1 MPQIADIALL
11 HLAEQPTLVI
21 RARTPLEGLPPL
33 IGQSYG
39 KIAQYLQEQGEAPAD
54 MPFVGYHNLDMAD
67 LDVEIG
73 FPLALP
79 LPGRGEIQA
88 GLHPAGYGVI
98 GLYQGPY
105 AQMEPLYRDMAAWI
119 EANGLIPA
127 GPAYEYYF
135 NGPGAPESAL
145 LTKVVM
151 PVIKK

>member
-1 MPQIADIALL
+1 MPRIADIALL
-11 HLAEQPTLVI
+11 HLAEQPTLAI
-21 RARTPLEGLPPL
+21 RARTPVEGLPAL

-39 KIAQYLQEQGEAPAD
+39 KISQYLQELGETMAD

-79 LPGRGEIQA
+79 LTGRGDIQA
-88 GLHPAGYGVI
+88 GLHPAGYAVA
-98 GLYQGPY
+98 GLHQGPY
-105 AQMEPLYRDMAAWI
+105 AEMGPLYQEMAAWI

-135 NGPGAPESAL
+135 NGPGTPESAL